1 MAPSS
6 DATPIETRFALLVV
20 AMADEPGVELASG
33 RRGFGRGTLQ
43 VGGHIFAMI
52 SHGRLVLK
60 LPNDRVAELIAT
72 GAGGP
77 FDAGKG
83 TPLAEWIALDSA
95 DDETW
100 RHLARE
106 AAAFVRDA

>member
-6 DATPIETRFALLVV
+6 GETSIEARFASLVE
-20 AMADEPGVELASG
+20 ALTDEPGVEVGGA

-43 VGGHIFAMI
+43 VGGRIFAMV
-52 SHGRLVLK
+52 SHGRLVVK
-60 LPNDRVAELIAT
+60 LPRERVAGLIAA

-83 TPLAEWIALDSA
+83 KPLAEWLALSEA
-95 DDETW
+95 DDATLLD
-100 RHLARE
+100 LARE
-106 AAAFVRDA
+106 AALFVRGA

>member
-1 MAPSS
+1 MAVSS
-6 DATPIETRFALLVV
+6 DEMSIEGRFASLVR
-20 AMADEPGVELASG
+20 ALADEPGVELSAG

-43 VGGHIFAMI
+43 VRGRIFAMV

-60 LPNDRVAELIAT
+60 LPRSRVAELIET

-83 TPLAEWIALDSA
+83 APLAEWIVLGDA
-95 DDETW
+95 DDATW
-100 RHLARE
+100 RAVARE
-106 AAAFVRDA
+106 AAAFARGA